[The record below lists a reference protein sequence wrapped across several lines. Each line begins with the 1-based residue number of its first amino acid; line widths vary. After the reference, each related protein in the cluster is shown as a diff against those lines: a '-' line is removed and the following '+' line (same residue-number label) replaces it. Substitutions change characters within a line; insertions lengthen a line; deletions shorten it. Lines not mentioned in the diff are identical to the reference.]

1 MTYQFRIDSAGDLR
15 IARHIITKDD
25 PCDGQNNDKSGCQ
38 NKPVWL
44 GLFPLLSLGW
54 DLNKTYS
61 FTDSTAD
68 DDESDEDDEE
78 QKANTVSIGCLRLC
92 PDCADLIAM
101 TDSEIDLMLIADA
114 RRTVV
119 GHKEIVQRGAF
130 SKTRIRRDQMVE
142 FVRQNPWVGVA
153 KVADHFKIIQET
165 ARKDL
170 YLLRDEGRLLGKL
183 GYYSRLVFAVPEE

>member
-44 GLFPLLSLGW
+44 GLFPQLSLGW

-61 FTDSTAD
+61 FVDGTAD
-68 DDESDEDDEE
+68 EEGDEDEE
-78 QKANTVSIGCLRLC
+78 QKTGSISIGCLRLC
-92 PDCADLIAM
+92 PDCADAVAM

-114 RRTVV
+114 RKTVV
-119 GHKEIVQRGAF
+119 GHKEIIPRGAF
-130 SKTRIRRDQMVE
+130 SKTRERRDQMVE

-183 GYYSRLVFAVPEE
+183 GYYSRLVFAVPEVE